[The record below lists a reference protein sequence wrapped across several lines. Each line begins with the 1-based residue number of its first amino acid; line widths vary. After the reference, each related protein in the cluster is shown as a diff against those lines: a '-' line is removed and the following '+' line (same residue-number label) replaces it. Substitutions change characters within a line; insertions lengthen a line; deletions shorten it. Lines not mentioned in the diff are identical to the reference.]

1 MIILFQD
8 RQLYCKHSNRP
19 RPPLPR
25 YSLSQL
31 TRFLAGGYPSANGA
45 VQYEHFEFPL
55 PVTIS
60 AVLHL
65 SSIGPGMPD
74 PGSSFK

>member
-1 MIILFQD
+1 MLSTFKPNT
-8 RQLYCKHSNRP
+8 L
-19 RPPLPR
+19 R

-31 TRFLAGGYPSANGA
+31 TRFLAGGNPSASGA
-45 VQYEHFEFPL
+45 VLYENFEFP
-55 PVTIS
+55 PPFTIS